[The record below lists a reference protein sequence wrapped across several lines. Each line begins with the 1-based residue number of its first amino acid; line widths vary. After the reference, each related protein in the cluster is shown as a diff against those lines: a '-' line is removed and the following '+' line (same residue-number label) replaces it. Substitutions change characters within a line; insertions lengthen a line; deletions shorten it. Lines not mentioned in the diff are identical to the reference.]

1 MITRAAIKTSGG
13 RIYIGSEGERHG
25 DIMRENFLAGH
36 EENFHGAIQ
45 GFWTQDGRF
54 VDREEAA
61 NIALEAGQISK
72 IPAEVFTSENL
83 W

>member
-13 RIYIGSEGERHG
+13 RIYIGSEGGRHG
-25 DIMRENFLAGH
+25 DIMKENVLAGH
-36 EENFHGAIQ
+36 EENFHGVIQ

-61 NIALEAGQISK
+61 RIALEAGQTAELIS
-72 IPAEVFTSENL
+72 PLFSENIF
-83 W
+83 